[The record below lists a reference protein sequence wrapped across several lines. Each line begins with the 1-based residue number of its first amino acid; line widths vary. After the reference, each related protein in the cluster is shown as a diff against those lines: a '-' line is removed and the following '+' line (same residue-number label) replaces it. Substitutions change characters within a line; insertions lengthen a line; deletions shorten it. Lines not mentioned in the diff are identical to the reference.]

1 MLASRCQYANGMSF
15 PYFMII
21 SKLTI
26 LHRYVFARDWDDLW
40 RALRAGDKALPS
52 HLDELLLIHDLRKE
66 AEKTIPGIKTVTYTN
81 EPSGLLAKLH
91 GDSSQG
97 RNRPPQ
103 LTPASDRQNKAA
115 DVVSSHAAA
124 PDISTSRVSD
134 EDLPTDD
141 VQEQDE
147 EENLLSSTSPT
158 SISTEQLEA
167 AEVILR
173 AYRKYIELKFN
184 RAACVILKAWLR
196 YRIVRQR
203 RLRPIDECRTRW
215 KAKCLAAQPASM
227 QQPYRLHYIVHLPRA
242 LVCLER
248 VKSYAADCKN
258 DAKRR
263 LKSSTSR
270 LEDVNEDLNS
280 ST

>member
-21 SKLTI
+21 SKLTL

-40 RALRAGDKALPS
+40 RALRAGDKTLPS

-81 EPSGLLAKLH
+81 DPSGLLAKLH

-115 DVVSSHAAA
+115 DVVSSQAAA
-124 PDISTSRVSD
+124 PDISTSRVSE

-147 EENLLSSTSPT
+147 EENLLSSTPP
-158 SISTEQLEA
+158 TEQLKA

-184 RAACVILKAWLR
+184 RAAYVILKAWLR
-196 YRIVRQR
+196 YRTVRQR
-203 RLRPIDECRTRW
+203 RLRPIDECRRRW
-215 KAKCLAAQPASM
+215 KAKCLDAQPASM
-227 QQPYRLHYIVHLPRA
+227 QQSYRLHYLVHLPRA

-248 VKSYAADCKN
+248 IKSYAVDCKT
-258 DAKRR
+258 DAKQR
-263 LKSSTSR
+263 LKSPTSR